1 MNATDR
7 AERALYASQDCGG
20 SGAMR
25 ARGNIAARL
34 EAGNQPRMRDVIALE
49 DAARMGGNDLADD
62 DWEPA
67 MYTQSQLDAAGVR
80 IGSIVSIVWAVICGI
95 VVYVALTGVRP

>member
-1 MNATDR
+1 MNAADR
-7 AERALYASQDCGG
+7 ADRALYASQDCGG

-67 MYTQSQLDAAGVR
+67 MYTQSQLDAVVAR
-80 IGSIVSIVWAVICGI
+80 ALAKVSAFWFVACLI
-95 VVYVALTGVRP
+95 VVYVALTGVH